1 MSSLIVVEIAL
12 ARSDDDV
19 AGQSIEWIKKR
30 IHSLL
35 SSAER
40 RFDTLTNKNERVIKL
55 HEELTEI
62 VEQILTPDYPAW
74 KSPESSRKTMEL
86 FFRKADRFRIVLIQ
100 LLLEENEMRLLE
112 EVYIQKIENLLDR
125 LVSESFISA
134 ENPAYL
140 EYRRSVENLSN
151 VAVQSERINS
161 YKTLISDIATRYYT
175 CRYTLLSLNN
185 RIAEL
190 KKEASSL
197 ELKNVS
203 LQDLEILHS
212 LQGQISSLSEISDL
226 EARKEKLKS
235 LEEQLS
241 ALDHR
246 VSGIEHTTLGGIPR
260 EEPDSEE
267 VKAKIAHDVSLE
279 LLTMEAE
286 FFHGRIGFFDYDET
300 ESSDYE
306 PVAKE
311 TTPER
316 LALQRENLQLEYGLL
331 KEKIPEKTVIRE
343 DLEEIIQTL
352 SLDPDAGALLDAA
365 MILYH
370 DPFPELRELSVIR
383 RQYDAYYLQKK
394 SKSLSDKQW
403 GTVIQSILE
412 AMKGRGYRVKSRKM
426 TNLRDSFRRGSIEVF
441 SPVSHYSI
449 MISINPLDELV
460 FRLVRIVDGLDID
473 ELDPDQI
480 QKDDAHASAV
490 WSRDYAILQDELKK
504 EHILFIERL
513 KKNPD
518 EVPIQQFTRFDIL
531 TDEHIS

>member
-12 ARSDDDV
+12 ANPDDDS
-19 AGQSIEWIKKR
+19 AGQSYDWIEKR

-40 RFDTLTNKNERVIKL
+40 RFETLTNKNERVIKL
-55 HEELTEI
+55 HEELNEI
-62 VEQILTPDYPAW
+62 AQQILTPDYPAW
-74 KSPESSRKTMEL
+74 NSPESSRKTMEL
-86 FFRKADRFRIVLIQ
+86 FFRRADRFRIVLIQ

-112 EVYIQKIENLLDR
+112 EMYTGEIDSLLSR
-125 LVSESFISA
+125 LVSESFIST

-140 EYRRSVENLSN
+140 EYTRSVENISRIE
-151 VAVQSERINS
+151 VQSERIAS
-161 YKTLISDIATRYYT
+161 YKKLISDIATRYYSG
-175 CRYTLLSLNN
+175 RHALLSLKN
-185 RIAEL
+185 RVDEV

-197 ELKNVS
+197 ELKNIS
-203 LQDLEILHS
+203 LPDLEILHT
-212 LQGQISSLSEISDL
+212 LQSQLSSLSEIPDL
-226 EARKEKLKS
+226 QAREEKLTS
-235 LEEQLS
+235 IEEQLS

-246 VSGIEHTTLGGIPR
+246 VSGIEHTNLRGITR
-260 EEPDSEE
+260 EEPDGEQE
-267 VKAKIAHDVSLE
+267 KALIAHDVSME

-286 FFHGRIGFFDYDET
+286 FFHERIGFFDYDET

-311 TTPER
+311 STPER

-518 EVPIQQFTRFDIL
+518 EVPIQQLTRFDIL